1 MYTNRVQAPVEKIG
15 LTGFDKPLKEFKK
28 LSQDHIAEEKAK
40 TAQLASETNKQKEE
54 QAAKLTRSRKDAEAE
69 RERQEKAS
77 KEQREKYLSMSE
89 KVDAPDRANMY
100 DGDFAMLE
108 DVAVYLSDPEVIK
121 DYSSSVEGE
130 MELNSLIDQLLTLT
144 DTFETYYKE
153 TYGDK
158 SDEMDSRTFHG
169 SLNRDLNGVSS
180 IGDLNYDTP
189 HLEMMAKLQQLDSR
203 RHTDMRIEGGRVV
216 FTGENGDEIVPGEDL
231 DMDVFTPEI
240 SERAPVTG
248 ADFLNRGFDGEAF
261 VSEQDVIDYVEDGLG
276 IASVQRDAARAYE
289 EKMKS
294 TNPDFNYTPEEI
306 LATPKL
312 RMAAF
317 EGFQKTAVER
327 WNEKTKEEE
336 PKAPKKEEP
345 KAPKK
350 EEQTPDR
357 GEDPR
362 LSGPA
367 PTSGLEDVN
376 IAGAPEVTLQ
386 QQRAQVDTVQ
396 DAIGRALTPEEIETL
411 SDPDMQAILRVA
423 GVNAPLILEGNAA
436 QEVAGMEIGNYE
448 DPIQEEVMVK
458 PTPEFRSITIDP
470 SQDIGRPSSG
480 LEDVNL
486 QQRTPSLLERLGISR
501 KKNEERNQGMA
512 DEFGNKFSGELQDAL
527 SYNPEAAKR
536 EQEKAREEFESQF
549 TDQEKPLFLEG
560 DYGNTRSTSQIGGQN
575 ISYRNFERNKGPE
588 IEATIQTDEEGS
600 VQAPTRI
607 SQMSFDTDRFGWE
620 IQTATGDTFF
630 LPFDGDSIED
640 TDIGVRDQ
648 STGEP
653 VTLLQTITK
662 GFEKMYGEG
671 SLMKFLG
678 YLQSKAFSGIDN

>member
-1 MYTNRVQAPVEKIG
+1 MYTNRVQAPVKKNE

-40 TAQLASETNKQKEE
+40 TAQLASETNKQREE
-54 QAAKLTRSRKDAEAE
+54 QAAKLTKSRKDAEAE
-69 RERQEKAS
+69 RERQEKTS

-108 DVAVYLSDPEVIK
+108 DLAVYLSDPEVIK

-130 MELNSLIDQLLTLT
+130 MEFNALIDQLLTLT

-180 IGDLNYDTP
+180 IGDLNYVTP
-189 HLEMMAKLQQLDSR
+189 HLEMMTKLQELDSR
-203 RHTDMRIEGGRVV
+203 RHTDMRVEGGRVV
-216 FTGENGDEIVPGEDL
+216 FIGENGDEIVPGEDL

-261 VSEQDVIDYVEDGLG
+261 VSEQDVVDYVEDGLA
-276 IASVQRDAARAYE
+276 IESVQRDAARAYE

-294 TNPDFNYTPEEI
+294 ANPDFNYTPEEI

-317 EGFQKTAVER
+317 EEFQKSAVDQ

-336 PKAPKKEEP
+336 PTVPQKE
-345 KAPKK
+345 
-350 EEQTPDR
+350 EEQTLER

-362 LSGPA
+362 LTGPA

-411 SDPDMQAILRVA
+411 SDPDMQAMLRVA

-436 QEVAGMEIGNYE
+436 QEAAGMEIGNYE
-448 DPIQEEVMVK
+448 NPTQEGVRVR
-458 PTPEFRSITIDP
+458 PSPEFQSITIDP
-470 SQDIGRPSSG
+470 SQAIGRPSSG

-486 QQRTPSLLERLGISR
+486 QKRTSSLLERLGISR

-527 SYNPEAAKR
+527 SYNPEAAQR

-575 ISYRNFERNKGPE
+575 ISYRNFEANKGPE
-588 IEATIQTDEEGS
+588 IEVTIQTDEEGN

-620 IQTATGDTFF
+620 IQTAAGTTFF

-640 TDIGVRDQ
+640 ADIGVRDQ

>member
-1 MYTNRVQAPVEKIG
+1 MYTNRVQAPVKKNE

-40 TAQLASETNKQKEE
+40 TAQLASETNKQREE

-69 RERQEKAS
+69 RERQEKTS

-108 DVAVYLSDPEVIK
+108 DLAVYLSDPKVIK

-130 MELNSLIDQLLTLT
+130 MEFNALIDQLLTLT

-169 SLNRDLNGVSS
+169 SLNRDLNGVTSM
-180 IGDLNYDTP
+180 GDLNYDTP

-203 RHTDMRIEGGRVV
+203 RHTDMRVEGGRVV
-216 FTGENGDEIVPGEDL
+216 FVGENGDEIVPGEDL

-248 ADFLNRGFDGEAF
+248 ADFLNRGFDGETF
-261 VSEQDVIDYVEDGLG
+261 VSEQDVVDYVEDGLA
-276 IASVQRDAARAYE
+276 IESVQRDAARAYE

-294 TNPDFNYTPEEI
+294 ANPDFNYAPEEI

-317 EGFQKTAVER
+317 EEFQKSAVDQ

-336 PKAPKKEEP
+336 PTVPQKE
-345 KAPKK
+345 
-350 EEQTPDR
+350 EEQTLER

-362 LSGPA
+362 LAGPA

-411 SDPDMQAILRVA
+411 SDPDMQAMLRVA

-436 QEVAGMEIGNYE
+436 QEAAGMEIGNYE
-448 DPIQEEVMVK
+448 NPTQEGVRVI
-458 PTPEFRSITIDP
+458 PSPEFQSITIDP
-470 SQDIGRPSSG
+470 SQAIGRPSSG

-486 QQRTPSLLERLGISR
+486 QKRTSSLLERLGISR

-527 SYNPEAAKR
+527 SYNPEAAQR

-560 DYGNTRSTSQIGGQN
+560 DYGDTRSTSQIGGQN
-575 ISYRNFERNKGPE
+575 ISYRNFEINKGPE
-588 IEATIQTDEEGS
+588 IEVTIQTDEEGD

-620 IQTATGDTFF
+620 IQTAAGATFF
-630 LPFDGDSIED
+630 LPFDGESIED
-640 TDIGVRDQ
+640 TDVGVRDQ